1 MNYLAHTLLSK
12 PNIEYQ
18 LGNLL
23 ADPLKGKRWEGASD
37 EHYAGMRMHVAID
50 IFTDANATISL
61 SKSRLRPKGYLKGV
75 VIDMVY
81 DYFLSKHWDKF
92 VVQNLETFVDDFNQN
107 ATFETDDLPTKASSF
122 IHSITSNNV
131 LGSYKE
137 FDGLEQAF
145 NRIDRRL
152 SPRILAKEST
162 TSYIPN
168 IIDNYE
174 AIENDFLEFFPVLIK
189 MFLEKSNADN
199 NEHFFINNFHTNE

>member
-12 PNIEYQ
+12 SNIEYQ

-23 ADPLKGKRWEGASD
+23 ADPLKGKRWQGASD
-37 EHYAGMRMHVAID
+37 EHYAGMRMHAAID

-92 VVQNLETFVDDFNQN
+92 VVQDLGTFVNDFNQN
-107 ATFETDDLPTKASSF
+107 ATFEGDDLPVKASSF
-122 IHSITSNNV
+122 INTITSNNV

-137 FDGLEQAF
+137 FAGLEQAF
-145 NRIDRRL
+145 NRIDKRL
-152 SPRILAKEST
+152 SPRILAKET
-162 TSYIPN
+162 TTGYIPN
-168 IIDNYE
+168 VIEYYD
-174 AIENDFLEFFPVLIK
+174 AIEKDFLEFFPVLTA
-189 MFLEKSNADN
+189 MFLEKSGADSS
-199 NEHFFINNFHTNE
+199 EHFLKGNF